1 MSRGCAQLADLGI
14 EIQELPEAVECLPVH
29 GVRLVPDLDE
39 AGVVQ
44 QAAEVSSHASRRLVF
59 DREVGQRSSDV
70 VVRRVPDQASP
81 VELAG
86 SSSRVQP
93 VEDGTFSDGTLAVTI
108 DVTDTADGPVFDWTS
123 NIGVD
128 AVFVKGGPGGLIY
141 VYDPPAE
148 STGDTGLRRPVAEAR
163 PCSSWPASSCS
174 SAEAHC
180 SAAQSLGR
188 VGLPDA

>member
-59 DREVGQRSSDV
+59 DR
-70 VVRRVPDQASP
+70 
-81 VELAG
+81 
-86 SSSRVQP
+86 
-93 VEDGTFSDGTLAVTI
+93 
-108 DVTDTADGPVFDWTS
+108 TS